1 MKYFA
6 SDIIKKARIAADLVN
21 SDFITWYEEVSLLN
35 DTYVGLYQ
43 ELIEV
48 NDGSFISSFET
59 TDNVAVLPNDFYQL
73 KSVTLVRNGYSTPVL
88 RRSVSES
95 YRSLSYEIRNDTIYF
110 YSTLVQMQGGV
121 YRVEYYTTP
130 QTLLFPP
137 EKEPIEYNIGGIQE
151 VLNATKDCIIHV
163 KDGKTYWNSTAI
175 LNSVA
180 KSAFITDK
188 SVLITNDTSFNIY
201 DINSA
206 GSIASL
212 AFTNYSPVIFEDGVI
227 GIYSRSN
234 NKIYYG
240 NTNSN
245 IINTMELPEPK
256 GYNKFVYFMDMSLT
270 DIWSICGNDALAHNG
285 EVVSSDDGDILKV
298 SIGMYKGGNFYGKDS
313 EYDNII
319 TVYSDNSYKLERM
332 SGIVGIGT
340 LDENSGLSYIT
351 RRLDNFYIN
360 PWVEDTLLDYP
371 NSFFFQVMSYALA
384 VQYKVKQNAD
394 ASGLTALYNQYLSTF
409 VRGANNDVY
418 SPTRITNIYG
428 V

>member
-137 EKEPIEYNIGGIQE
+137 EKEQIDYGNYDIDT
-151 VLNATKDCIIHV
+151 VLNASKDHIV
-163 KDGKTYWNSTAI
+163 YTSNNKTYLDNTE
-175 LNSVA
+175 LNIAFSR
-180 KSAFITDK
+180 AFITDK
-188 SVLITNDTSFNIY
+188 FALLITVNSFYIY
-201 DINSA
+201 DINTA
-206 GSIASL
+206 QLINAL
-212 AFTNYSPVIFEDGVI
+212 AFSTYSPVIFEDGVI
-227 GIYSRSN
+227 GIYSRSDH
-234 NKIYYG
+234 KIYYG

-245 IINTMELPEPK
+245 VISTMELPEPE
-256 GYNKFVYFMDMSLT
+256 GYSEFIYFMDMSLT
-270 DIWSICGNDALAHNG
+270 DIWSICGDDVLAHNG
-285 EVVSSDDGDILKV
+285 EIVSSNDDDILKV
-298 SIGMYKGGNFYGKDS
+298 SIGMYKNGNFYGKDS
-313 EYDNII
+313 QYDNII

>member
-1 MKYFA
+1 MICDYKTVCF
-6 SDIIKKARIAADLVN
+6 
-21 SDFITWYEEVSLLN
+21 
-35 DTYVGLYQ
+35 
-43 ELIEV
+43 
-48 NDGSFISSFET
+48 
-59 TDNVAVLPNDFYQL
+59 
-73 KSVTLVRNGYSTPVL
+73 VT
-88 RRSVSES
+88 
-95 YRSLSYEIRNDTIYF
+95 
-110 YSTLVQMQGGV
+110 QGGV

-137 EKEPIEYNIGGIQE
+137 EKEPVDYGILGIDS
-151 VLNATKDCIIHV
+151 VLNASKDHIVYI
-163 KDGKTYWNSTAI
+163 KDNKTYIDNIELSITP
-175 LNSVA
+175 S
-180 KSAFITDK
+180 KAFITDN
-188 SVLITNDTSFNIY
+188 SALLIVNGSFYIY
-201 DINSA
+201 DINTA
-206 GSIASL
+206 QLIN
-212 AFTNYSPVIFEDGVI
+212 AFSFATYSPVIFEDGVI
-227 GIYSRSN
+227 GIYSRSDH
-234 NKIYYG
+234 KIYYG
-240 NTNSN
+240 NTSSN
-245 IINTMELPEPK
+245 IISTMELPEQE
-256 GYNKFVYFMDMSLT
+256 GYSEFVYFMDMSLS
-270 DIWSICGNDALAHNG
+270 DIWSISGNNSLAHNG

-313 EYDNII
+313 QYDNII

>member
-59 TDNVAVLPNDFYQL
+59 TDKVAVLPNDFYQL

-137 EKEPIEYNIGGIQE
+137 EKEPVDYGILGIDS
-151 VLNATKDCIIHV
+151 VLNASKDHIVYI
-163 KDGKTYWNSTAI
+163 KDNKTYIDNIELSITP
-175 LNSVA
+175 S
-180 KSAFITDK
+180 KAFITDN
-188 SVLITNDTSFNIY
+188 SALLIVNGSFYIY
-201 DINSA
+201 DINTA
-206 GSIASL
+206 QLIN
-212 AFTNYSPVIFEDGVI
+212 AFSFATYSPVIFEDGVI
-227 GIYSRSN
+227 GIYSRSDH
-234 NKIYYG
+234 KIYYG
-240 NTNSN
+240 NTSSN
-245 IINTMELPEPK
+245 IISTMELPEQE
-256 GYNKFVYFMDMSLT
+256 GYSEFVYFMDMSLS
-270 DIWSICGNDALAHNG
+270 DIWSISGNNSLAHNG

-313 EYDNII
+313 QYDNII

>member
-59 TDNVAVLPNDFYQL
+59 TDKVAVLPNDFYQL

-137 EKEPIEYNIGGIQE
+137 EKEPVDYGILGIDS
-151 VLNATKDCIIHV
+151 VLNASKDHIVYI
-163 KDGKTYWNSTAI
+163 KDNKTYIDNIELSITP
-175 LNSVA
+175 S
-180 KSAFITDK
+180 KAFITDN
-188 SVLITNDTSFNIY
+188 SALLIVNGSFYIY
-201 DINSA
+201 DINNVQL
-206 GSIASL
+206 INASSF
-212 AFTNYSPVIFEDGVI
+212 ATYSPVIFEDGVI
-227 GIYSRSN
+227 GIYSRSDH
-234 NKIYYG
+234 KIYYG
-240 NTNSN
+240 NTSSN
-245 IINTMELPEPK
+245 IISTMELPEQE
-256 GYNKFVYFMDMSLT
+256 GYSEFVYFMDMSLS
-270 DIWSICGNDALAHNG
+270 DIWSISGNNALAHNG

-298 SIGMYKGGNFYGKDS
+298 SIGMYKAGNFYGKDS
-313 EYDNII
+313 QYDNII

-394 ASGLTALYNQYLSTF
+394 ASCLTALYNQYLSTF

>member
-59 TDNVAVLPNDFYQL
+59 TDKVAVLPNDFYQL

-137 EKEPIEYNIGGIQE
+137 EKEKVDYGILNIGT
-151 VLNATKDCIIHV
+151 VFNASKEHIVYV
-163 KDGKTYWNSTAI
+163 KDNKTYIDNTELSITP
-175 LNSVA
+175 SR
-180 KSAFITDK
+180 AFITDN
-188 SVLITNDTSFNIY
+188 SALLIVNGSFYIY
-201 DINSA
+201 DINTA
-206 GSIASL
+206 QLIN
-212 AFTNYSPVIFEDGVI
+212 AFSFATYSPVIFEDGVI
-227 GIYSRSN
+227 GIYSRSEH
-234 NKIYYG
+234 KIYYG
-240 NTNSN
+240 NTQSN
-245 IINTMELPEPK
+245 VISTMELPEPK
-256 GYNKFVYFMDMSLT
+256 NYSEFVYFMDMSLT

-285 EVVSSDDGDILKV
+285 EVISSDDGDILKV

-313 EYDNII
+313 QYDNII

-351 RRLDNFYIN
+351 RNLDNFYIN

>member
-59 TDNVAVLPNDFYQL
+59 TDKVAVLPSDFYQL

-130 QTLLFPP
+130 KTLLFPP
-137 EKEPIEYNIGGIQE
+137 EKEKLDYGILNIGS
-151 VLNATKDCIIHV
+151 VLNATKDHIV
-163 KDGKTYWNSTAI
+163 YTKDNKTYLDNTELSI
-175 LNSVA
+175 PFSRP
-180 KSAFITDK
+180 FITDK
-188 SVLITNDTSFNIY
+188 FALLIAVNSFYIY
-201 DINSA
+201 DINTA
-206 GSIASL
+206 QLIN
-212 AFTNYSPVIFEDGVI
+212 AFAFSTYSPVIFEDGVI
-227 GIYSRSN
+227 GIYSRSDH
-234 NKIYYG
+234 KIYYG
-240 NTNSN
+240 DADSN
-245 IINTMELPEPK
+245 VISTMELPEPK
-256 GYNKFVYFMDMSLT
+256 GYSEFVYFMDMSLS
-270 DIWSICGNDALAHNG
+270 DIWSICGIDALAHNG
-285 EVVSSDDGDILKV
+285 EIVSSNDGDILKV

-340 LDENSGLSYIT
+340 LDENTGLSYIT
-351 RRLDNFYIN
+351 RNLDNFYIN